1 MYFKMKKNLF
11 VLLLLT
17 CPCWSFGQELLTLEQ
32 AISLTLENNFDIRIA
47 KNEVEIAEENVTI
60 GNAGM
65 LPRINGI
72 ITNNNTILNTTQ
84 TQATGN
90 EIEIDGAK
98 NRNFNY
104 GLGLEWTIFDGFR
117 MFARHNQLK
126 EQQKLSETELKVE
139 LLSKVSE
146 VYATYFL
153 LVNQQNLLTTADSII
168 AISDFRLKTA
178 QNKFEIGKASK
189 LEVLNAEVDY
199 NTDISAKIRLQEQY
213 AITKIAMNAIL
224 IRPAATDFIVSNI
237 VLIDKSLKLN
247 ELDSLALAQNP
258 SLQIQYLTKKVQ
270 EYELKQVKANRLP
283 TISLTSGYNFIRSE
297 SPFGFIIQT
306 SGQNFNYGI
315 AATMNVFDGFN
326 QNRNEKVSKIRL
338 ENTQLQI
345 ERQTQTIQT
354 QLASFYQSYLSNL
367 ALLEIEQKNE
377 KIAKQN
383 LNITLEKFKIGTI
396 SPIDFRTAQL
406 NYTNAIIRLTNAELT
421 AKQTEI
427 NLKELA
433 GNLSF

>member
-11 VLLLLT
+11 ILLLLT

-326 QNRNEKVSKIRL
+326 QNRNEKVSKIQL
-338 ENTQLQI
+338 ANTQLQI

>member
-146 VYATYFL
+146 VYTTYFL

-326 QNRNEKVSKIRL
+326 QNRNEKVSKIQL
-338 ENTQLQI
+338 ANTQLQI

>member
-1 MYFKMKKNLF
+1 MKKKLF
-11 VLLLLT
+11 ILFLF
-17 CPCWSFGQELLTLEQ
+17 CSNWSFGQELLTLEQ
-32 AISLTLENNFDIRIA
+32 AIALTLENNYDIRIA
-47 KNEVEIAEENVTI
+47 KNTVKISEENVTI

-65 LPRINGI
+65 LPNINGI
-72 ITNNNTILNTTQ
+72 VTNNNTILNTTQ
-84 TQATGN
+84 TQANGN
-90 EIEIDGAK
+90 EVEIDGA
-98 NRNFNY
+98 RNLNLNY

-126 EQQKLSETELKVE
+126 ELQKLGETELKVE

-146 VYATYFL
+146 VYETYYV

-168 AISDFRLKTA
+168 AISEFRLKTA
-178 QNKFEIGKASK
+178 KNKFEIGKSSK

-199 NTDISAKIRLQEQY
+199 NTDISAKIRLQEQF
-213 AITKIAMNAIL
+213 AITKMVLNNLL
-224 IRPAATDFIVSNI
+224 IRPSETDFKVSKSI
-237 VLIDKSLKLN
+237 LIDESLKLD
-247 ELDSLALAQNP
+247 ELNSLALAQNP
-258 SLQIQYLTKKVQ
+258 NLQIQYLNKKIQ

-283 TISLTSGYNFIRSE
+283 SISLTSGYTFINSE
-297 SPFGFIIQT
+297 SPFGFIT
-306 SGQNFNYGI
+306 KTNGNNFNYGFT
-315 AATMNVFDGFN
+315 ASLNLFDGFN
-326 QNRNEKVSKIRL
+326 QNRNEKVSKLQL

-354 QLASFYQSYLSNL
+354 QIASLYQSYLSNL
-367 ALLEIEQKNE
+367 ALLVLEQKNE
-377 KIAKQN
+377 SIAKQN
-383 LNITLEKFKIGTI
+383 LTITLEKFKIGTI

-406 NYTNAIIRLTNAELT
+406 NYTNAIVRLTNAELL

>member
-11 VLLLLT
+11 ILLLLT

-139 LLSKVSE
+139 LLSKISE

-153 LVNQQNLLTTADSII
+153 LVNQQNLLTTADSIV

-326 QNRNEKVSKIRL
+326 QNRNEKVSKIQL
-338 ENTQLQI
+338 ANTQLQI

-367 ALLEIEQKNE
+367 ALLELEQKNE

>member
-11 VLLLLT
+11 ILLLLT

-326 QNRNEKVSKIRL
+326 QNRNEKVSKIQL

-367 ALLEIEQKNE
+367 ALLELEQKNE

>member
-213 AITKIAMNAIL
+213 AITKIAMNTIL
-224 IRPAATDFIVSNI
+224 IRPAAADFIVSNI

-326 QNRNEKVSKIRL
+326 QNRNEKVSKIQL
-338 ENTQLQI
+338 ANTQLQI